1 MKSRTR
7 NNQLLAVR
15 TSERWLEDVR
25 GVKEAVV
32 SHFSEV
38 FAELEVIN
46 LHLDGIQFKQ
56 IIESDMESIS
66 VPFSPEE
73 IKETVWSCEGGNPRP
88 DEFNMEF
95 FKGCEQRRDKE

>member
-38 FAELEVIN
+38 FAE
-46 LHLDGIQFKQ
+46 K
-56 IIESDMESIS
+56 
-66 VPFSPEE
+66 P
-73 IKETVWSCEGGNPRP
+73 K
-88 DEFNMEF
+88 
-95 FKGCEQRRDKE
+95 KY